1 MGAAGSIVTNAQGEV
16 NIATN
21 PNVEPPLKAPSKTSQ
36 AVNMKSKFPSILP
49 PQSPG
54 QVAVKKDKN
63 PTFRV
68 TLAHPVPFIRD
79 LQPLRTYLLRVSL
92 ESLDIISEGE
102 NNILTRQE
110 TLFCF
115 VLFAIMIVIY
125 LFVLTTLIRPESHQ
139 YRRRIT

>member
-16 NIATN
+16 NIATK
-21 PNVEPPLKAPSKTSQ
+21 PNVEPPIKAPSKTSQ

-115 VLFAIMIVIY
+115 VLFCS
-125 LFVLTTLIRPESHQ
+125 R
-139 YRRRIT
+139 